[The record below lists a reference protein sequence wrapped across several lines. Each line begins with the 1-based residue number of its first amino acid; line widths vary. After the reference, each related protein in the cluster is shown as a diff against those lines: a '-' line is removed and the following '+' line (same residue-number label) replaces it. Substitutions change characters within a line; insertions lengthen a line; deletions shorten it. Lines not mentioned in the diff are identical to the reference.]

1 MDIESVAIAANRLSE
16 VFAELGAEIR
26 EVIEAFEEVIRI
38 AFNLPRKE
46 NEKNEQPLQK
56 RAQVQ
61 CLTIRR
67 CSRKMPIRYNYIP
80 RPLRNQPYQRRAY

>member
-16 VFAELGAEIR
+16 AFAELGAEIR
-26 EVIEAFEEVIRI
+26 AVAEAFEEAIRI

-46 NEKNEQPLQK
+46 DEKNEQPLQT
-56 RAQVQ
+56 RTQVQ
-61 CLTIRR
+61 RLTVRR

-80 RPLRNQPYQRRAY
+80 RPLRNQPYQRRTY

>member
-16 VFAELGAEIR
+16 AFAELGVEIHA
-26 EVIEAFEEVIRI
+26 VAEAFEEVIRI
-38 AFNLPRKE
+38 AFNLPREKD
-46 NEKNEQPLQK
+46 EKNEQPLQK

-61 CLTIRR
+61 CLTVRR

-80 RPLRNQPYQRRAY
+80 RVARNQPYQRRAY